1 MAEAGNRATLD
12 KPAASASLAASP
24 AEEKALAAEK
34 RIAIV
39 RALVISFNVAAY
51 YLLLPDGAGI
61 PWLAATISVV
71 ALSYGFFVVLF
82 QPYRWWPVLRAAL
95 FTALTDGLLI
105 VLWVAASGG
114 IDSPFHLLWLLSMMA
129 VAFRYESR
137 ATIVATVLY
146 ISSYLGLLFVQ
157 GTLAANSTEVV
168 IRCTY
173 IGLAGLLG
181 ALLAHDSA
189 RVFDEQARAQRALGE
204 RKREQ
209 EEHELARLRDLDRFK
224 TEFINAAAH
233 ELNTP
238 LTPLRLQVHMLA
250 SLGKTEDVEG
260 RARAVRILGRN
271 VDRLALLVQD
281 MLDVARLQSGRLQLR
296 RAPVDVAQLV
306 RDAVDTYQAPAEAKR
321 IAIKVE
327 GPAALVADLDGK
339 RVSQILYNLV
349 SNAVKYSS
357 EGTPVTVRY
366 SGDDR
371 KVTIQVEDRGNGFTA
386 EQRTRM
392 FLPFSQAHR
401 GVLDVPGTGLGLFIS
416 RGIAERHGGVLDGVS
431 AGPGLGA
438 SFTCILPVQA
448 DPSKDDVG
456 A

>member
-1 MAEAGNRATLD
+1 LPEQGNGPALD
-12 KPAASASLAASP
+12 TPAASP

-51 YLLLPDGAGI
+51 YFLLPKGTGI

-95 FTALTDGLLI
+95 FTAFTDGLLI

-137 ATIVATVLY
+137 ATLVATVLY
-146 ISSYLGLLFVQ
+146 ISSYVGLLALQ
-157 GTLAANSTEVV
+157 GTLAPNATEVL

-189 RVFDEQARAQRALGE
+189 RIFEEQARAQRALGE
-204 RKREQ
+204 RKRQQ
-209 EEHELARLRDLDRFK
+209 EEEELQRLRDLDQFK
-224 TEFINAAAH
+224 TSFINAAAH

-238 LTPLRLQVHMLA
+238 LTPLRLQVHMLER
-250 SLGKTEDVEG
+250 LGRTEDAEG
-260 RARAVRILGRN
+260 RARAVRILSRN
-271 VDRLALLVQD
+271 VDRMALLIED
-281 MLDVARLQSGRLQLR
+281 MLDVARLQSGKLRLE
-296 RAPVDVAQLV
+296 RAAVDVVGLV
-306 RDAVDTYQAPAEAKR
+306 HDAIETYGAPSESKQVKLQA
-321 IAIKVE
+321 E
-327 GPAALVADLDGK
+327 GPETLMANLDGK

-349 SNAVKYSS
+349 SNAVKYASRGS
-357 EGTPVTVRY
+357 TVHVRCF
-366 SGDDR
+366 GDDR
-371 KVTIQVEDRGNGFTA
+371 QVTLQVEDRGAGFTA
-386 EQRTRM
+386 EQRQRM
-392 FLPFSQAHR
+392 FLPFSQVHTGDQAA
-401 GVLDVPGTGLGLFIS
+401 PGTGLGLYIS
-416 RGIAERHGGVLDGVS
+416 RGIAELHGGSLDAAS

-438 SFTCILPVQA
+438 TFTCVLPSTPRPA
-448 DPSKDDVG
+448 EPEEGD

>member
-1 MAEAGNRATLD
+1 MAEAGNRPTLD
-12 KPAASASLAASP
+12 GLGASP

-39 RALVISFNVAAY
+39 RAAVIVFNVAAY
-51 YLLLPDGAGI
+51 YGLLPAGTGI
-61 PWLAATISVV
+61 PWLAAAISVV
-71 ALSYGFFVVLF
+71 ALSYAAFVVLF
-82 QPYRWWPVLRAAL
+82 QPYRWWPILRAAL

-105 VLWVAASGG
+105 VLWVAATGG

-137 ATIVATVLY
+137 ATIVATALY
-146 ISSYLGLLFVQ
+146 IASYVGLLVLQ
-157 GTLAANSTEVV
+157 GTLAANATEVL

-189 RVFDEQARAQRALGE
+189 RVFEEQARMQRALGE
-204 RKREQ
+204 RRREQ
-209 EEHELARLRDLDRFK
+209 EERELDRLRELDRFK

-250 SLGKTEDVEG
+250 SLGKTEDVEA

-306 RDAVDTYQAPAEAKR
+306 RDAVDTYQAPASAKR
-321 IAIKVE
+321 ITITVE

-349 SNAVKYSS
+349 SNAVKYSP

-366 SGDDR
+366 SGDAR
-371 KVTIQVEDRGNGFTA
+371 QVTVQVEDRGSGFTP
-386 EQRTRM
+386 EQHALM
-392 FLPFSQAHR
+392 FRPFSQAHR
-401 GVLDVPGTGLGLFIS
+401 GILDVPGTGLGLFIS
-416 RGIAERHGGVLDGVS
+416 RGIAQRHGGMLDGVS
-431 AGPGLGA
+431 AGPGSGA
-438 SFTCILPVQA
+438 TFTCVLPAQA
-448 DPSKDDVG
+448 EPAAADI
-456 A
+456 AA